1 MAQKMIKVG
10 MLGAGFILASHARS
24 VAAVPGTI
32 LSTIGDVSTS
42 RAAKASQDFGFL
54 NAVTSIEAMA
64 ASDCDVVHI
73 LLPPSLHARAARTM
87 IEVGKSVFVEKPYVL
102 DSAEGYS
109 LADVAEQKRV
119 QIAINHNF
127 LFGNGYQPLRKIV
140 REGGLGRL
148 DAVAIDW
155 QYQLPFIKHGPF
167 DNWIVSGP
175 TNPLYEIA
183 PHPLAFALDL
193 TGGFEIVHVNASDDV
208 ELPSGI
214 SMPQRWRILGN
225 GPQGSVVIHIA
236 LTSGHESRVLS
247 VRGEG
252 GAIRYDFGRDI
263 GLIERRKSDNPMLDT
278 FMIGRAAI
286 IDLKKQVGPDL
297 RRRVRAALGKQP
309 ASAPFEESI
318 ARSIGA
324 FYQNLDREV
333 DPRHDARFAA
343 ETIRLVEM
351 ISQAANFGGPNN
363 APLTVDVPSPLRASN
378 ILVVGGTGFIGRA
391 LVKRLLDQGHG
402 VRVLTRGANGAALA
416 LAGLPVEIVAGG
428 HGDEVTVAA
437 ALDGIE
443 VVYHLAKCEGRRWQ
457 DYVDGDLGP
466 TQVLAKAAA
475 DANVRRF
482 IYTGTIDSYDSARAS
497 KRISNGTPVDK
508 DIRRRNLYARSKAA
522 CEEILRSIEQDEG
535 LRLVIVRPGIVIGA
549 GSPPAHL
556 GVGRFTSETEVEFWG
571 DGSNKLPFVHVDDV
585 ADALAKAADAPGI
598 DGKSLLVSGPPLL
611 SAQDYVAALEA
622 FSGSTI
628 AARAGSPLRF
638 WLSDFVKES
647 AKALV
652 RHPNRRNSTL
662 HDWQCRAHR
671 SQYDATETERL
682 LGWQPI
688 ADIETLR
695 RRGIEEAVYG

>member
-10 MLGAGFILASHARS
+10 MMGAGFILASHARS
-24 VAAVPGTI
+24 VAAIPGTI
-32 LSTIGDVSTS
+32 LSTIGDVSIS
-42 RAAKASQDFGFL
+42 RAAKASKDFGFL
-54 NAVTSIEAMA
+54 NAVASIEAMA

-87 IEVGKSVFVEKPYVL
+87 IEAGKSVFVEKPYVL
-102 DSAEGYS
+102 DSAEAYS
-109 LADVAEQKRV
+109 LADLAEQRRV

-193 TGGFEIVHVNASDDV
+193 TGGFEIVHVDASDHV
-208 ELPSGI
+208 QLPSGI

-225 GPQGSVVIHIA
+225 GPQGSVEIHIA
-236 LTSGHESRVLS
+236 LTSGHETRVLRI
-247 VRGEG
+247 RGEG
-252 GAIRYDFGRDI
+252 GAVRYDFGRDI
-263 GLIERRKSDNPMLDT
+263 GLVERRKSDNPMLDT

-286 IDLKKQVGPDL
+286 TDLKKQVGPDL

-318 ARSIGA
+318 ARSIAA
-324 FYQNLDREV
+324 FYQNLGRQV
-333 DPRHDARFAA
+333 DPRHNARSAA

-351 ISQAANFGGPNN
+351 ISKAANFDGPNN
-363 APLTVDVPSPLRASN
+363 EPLTVDVPSPLRASN

-402 VRVLTRGANGAALA
+402 VRVLTRGASGAALA

-497 KRISNGTPVDK
+497 KRIGNGTPVDK
-508 DIRRRNLYARSKAA
+508 DIGRRNLYARSKAA
-522 CEEILRSIEQDEG
+522 CEEILRNIEQDEG
-535 LRLVIVRPGIVIGA
+535 LKLVIMRPGIVIGA

-585 ADALAKAADAPGI
+585 ADALAKAADAPGV

-611 SAQDYVAALEA
+611 SAQDYVVALEA

-638 WLSDFVKES
+638 WLSDFVKEL

-652 RHPNRRNSTL
+652 RHPNRRSSTL

-671 SQYDATETERL
+671 SQYDASETERL

-688 ADIETLR
+688 ADVETLR
-695 RRGIEEAVYG
+695 SRGIAEVVSG

>member
-1 MAQKMIKVG
+1 MIKVG

-24 VAAVPGTI
+24 VAAIPGTI

-42 RAAKASQDFGFL
+42 RAAKASQDFGFR
-54 NAVTSIEAMA
+54 NVVTSIEAMA
-64 ASDCDVVHI
+64 VSDCNVVHI
-73 LLPPSLHARAARTM
+73 LLPPSLHERAARMM
-87 IEVGKSVFVEKPYVL
+87 IEAGKSVFIEKPYVL
-102 DSAEGYS
+102 DSADGNS
-109 LADVAEQKRV
+109 LADLAEQKCV
-119 QIAINHNF
+119 QIGVNHNF
-127 LFGNGYQPLRKIV
+127 LFGNGYQPLREMV

-193 TGGFEIVHVNASDDV
+193 TGGFEIVHVDASDHV
-208 ELPSGI
+208 RLPSGI

-225 GPQGSVVIHIA
+225 SPQGSVVIHVA
-236 LTSGHESRVLS
+236 LTSGHESRALS

-252 GAIRYDFGRDI
+252 GAVRYDYGRDI
-263 GLIERRKSDNPMLDT
+263 GLLERRKSDNPMLDT

-318 ARSIGA
+318 ARSIAA
-324 FYQNLDREV
+324 FYQNLDRKV
-333 DPRHDARFAA
+333 DPRHEPRFAA

-351 ISQAANFGGPNN
+351 ISQAAKVGGPNN
-363 APLTVDVPSPLRASN
+363 EPLTFDVPPPLRASN

-416 LAGLPVEIVAGG
+416 LAGLPVEIFAGS

-466 TQVLAKAAA
+466 TKVLAKAAA
-475 DANVRRF
+475 AANVRRF
-482 IYTGTIDSYDSARAS
+482 IYTGTIDSYDSAHAS
-497 KRISNGTPVDK
+497 KRIVNGTPVDK
-508 DIRRRNLYARSKAA
+508 HIRSRNLYARSKAA
-522 CEEILRSIEQDEG
+522 CEEVLRNIERDSG
-535 LRLVIVRPGIVIGA
+535 LNVVIMRPGIVIGA

-571 DGSNKLPFVHVDDV
+571 DGANKLPFVHVDDV
-585 ADALAKAADAPGI
+585 ADALAKAANAPDI
-598 DGKSLLVSGPPLL
+598 DSKSFLVSGPPLL
-611 SAQDYVAALEA
+611 SAQDYVAALEE
-622 FSGSTI
+622 FSGSRI
-628 AARAGSPLRF
+628 ATKSGSPFRF
-638 WLSDFVKES
+638 WLADFVKET
-647 AKALV
+647 AKAMV
-652 RHPNRRNSTL
+652 RHPNRRSSTL

-671 SQYDATETERL
+671 SQYDSTETERL
-682 LGWQPI
+682 LGWRPI

-695 RRGIEEAVYG
+695 RRGVAEAVSA